1 MDQVYTNKT
10 ETILRSRTRYYAN
23 TYYVP
28 YDIVAPIFTSTFDS
42 VGIASEDT
50 VDMPV
55 GTPFSTFIRYDTNNE
70 YLYIKTDDAGATIT
84 ESNTIV
90 NTVVGNYTITFVATD
105 ANLNSRTL
113 NLYVAVV

>member
-28 YDIVAPIFTSTFDS
+28 YDIVAPIFTSTFNSD
-42 VGIASEDT
+42 GIASEDT
-50 VDMPV
+50 VNMPKD
-55 GTPFSTFIRYDTNNE
+55 TALSDFIKYNTINI
-70 YLYIKTDDAGATIT
+70 YLNIKTDDAGATIT